1 MNNLTDEQ
9 LSALSILLE
18 IEVVELFN
26 MSLTEIKKKTKRAAK
41 ARKATIRDSLK
52 VTGAYRML
60 YNEDAD
66 LDALVK
72 ILR

>member
-26 MSLTEIKKKTKRAAK
+26 MSLTEIKKKTKKVAK
-41 ARKATIRDSLK
+41 TRKVTVRESLK

-60 YNEDAD
+60 YDEAD